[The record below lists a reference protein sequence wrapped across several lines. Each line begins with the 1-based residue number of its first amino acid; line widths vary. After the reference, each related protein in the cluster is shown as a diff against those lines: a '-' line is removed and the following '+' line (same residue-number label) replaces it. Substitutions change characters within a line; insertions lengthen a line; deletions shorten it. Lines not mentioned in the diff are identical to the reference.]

1 MRVGEEEEE
10 ERAGRGGEEEQ
21 EEEEEEV
28 SDAGHAA
35 VLSAVECHQLQEE
48 HRYYRNLCRYCK
60 KVYRVLQESVH
71 VLWES
76 TGTMG
81 KYRYCGKV
89 LVLWESTGTVRKC
102 TGTAVKC
109 TGTARKCTGTA
120 VKGLYYLF

>member
-48 HRYYRNLCRYCK
+48 HRYYRKLCRYAGKC
-60 KVYRVLQESVH
+60 
-71 VLWES
+71 
-76 TGTMG
+76 TGTVRAGTTGKCTGTVG
-81 KYRYCGKV
+81 KYRYYGKV
-89 LVLWESTGTVRKC
+89 QVLWESTGTVGKYRFCKKVYRYC
-102 TGTAVKC
+102 SKV
-109 TGTARKCTGTA
+109 
-120 VKGLYYLF
+120 Y